1 MAAASAERPVLF
13 SIGHSNHTA
22 ESFLELL
29 KQHEIGVLVDVRSQP
44 YSRYS
49 PHFNAN
55 SLKSLVEAAGLRYLF
70 MGDQLGGR
78 PDGDEF
84 FDEEGHALYHRMAE
98 APPFLEGV
106 ARLERGARD
115 WRVAIMC
122 SEEDPAVC
130 HRYLLVTRV
139 IRDRGIDVWHI
150 RGDGRLEA
158 DEAIG
163 PVNKQ
168 GSLFAELEQDSWKS
182 LRSVLP
188 KRPPT
193 SSSES

>member
-1 MAAASAERPVLF
+1 MASSADRPVLF
-13 SIGHSNHTA
+13 SIGHSNHS
-22 ESFLELL
+22 EEKFLELL
-29 KQHEIGVLVDVRSQP
+29 EEHKIGVLVDVRSQP
-44 YSRYS
+44 YSRYT
-49 PHFNAN
+49 PHFNADN
-55 SLKSLVEAAGLRYLF
+55 LKALVASAGLRYLF

-78 PDGDEF
+78 PEGNEF

-98 APPFLEGV
+98 SPPFLEGI

-115 WRVAIMC
+115 HRVAIMC

-139 IRDRGIDVWHI
+139 IRGRGVDVWHI

-163 PVNKQ
+163 SVNKQ

>member
-1 MAAASAERPVLF
+1 MPAPSADRPVLF
-13 SIGHSNHTA
+13 SIGHSNHT
-22 ESFLELL
+22 EEKFLELL

-49 PHFNAN
+49 PHFNAG
-55 SLKSLVEAAGLRYLF
+55 SLKALVESAGVRYLF

-78 PDGDEF
+78 PEGDEF
-84 FDEEGHALYHRMAE
+84 FDEAGHALYYRMAE
-98 APPFLEGV
+98 SPPFLEGI

-115 WRVAIMC
+115 HRVAMMC

-139 IRDRGIDVWHI
+139 IRERGIDVWHI
-150 RGDGRLEA
+150 RGDGRLDP
-158 DEAIG
+158 DEAIDS
-163 PVNKQ
+163 PDKQ

-182 LRSVLP
+182 LRSVSP
-188 KRPPT
+188 KHQPE